1 MKEMFAVIQ
10 DFLLQDEPLVLAT
23 VIESSGSTPRGAG
36 ARMLV
41 NVEGRVWGTIGG
53 ALSEHLVITE
63 AQALAKKRGGSSLK
77 KYLLH
82 PNEAADIGARCGGE
96 LTVFLCYLDSASP
109 GLAGFVDNAIECGS
123 QKERTWFIMNI
134 MADNGESSDN
144 YRLSFVLA
152 DERGVSAS
160 LGETPADIK
169 ALCKNRPVCIEQ
181 NNIRWFAE
189 PLTTGIVY
197 VFGGGHVAQK
207 LIPLLCDLDFRCVI
221 FDDREEF
228 AKPEL
233 FPDAL
238 NIIKG
243 DFSHI
248 GDSINIGKNDYA
260 VILTRGHQWDYE
272 AEAFALRSEAAYIG
286 VIGSKA
292 KHDFVRQRLLDAGF
306 PEAALHAARVHAPI
320 GIAIKSETP
329 AEVAVSIAAE
339 LVRVRAE
346 LAEL

>member
-1 MKEMFAVIQ
+1 MKEMFAVMR
-10 DFLLQDEPLVLAT
+10 DFLLRSEPLVLAT

-36 ARMLV
+36 ARMLASA
-41 NVEGRVWGTIGG
+41 EGRVWGTIGG
-53 ALSEHLVITE
+53 ALSEHLAIEE

-96 LTVFLCYLDSASP
+96 LTVFLCCLDPASP
-109 GLAGFVDNAIECGS
+109 GLADFIDYAIECGS
-123 QKERTWFIMNI
+123 QKERTWFIMNVI
-134 MADNGESSDN
+134 AERNESH
-144 YRLSFVLA
+144 LSFVLA
-152 DERGVSAS
+152 NEKGVSAS
-160 LGETPADIK
+160 LGETPAEIK

-189 PLTTGIVY
+189 PLTAGIVY

-207 LIPLLCDLDFRCVI
+207 LVPLLCDLDFRCVL

-228 AKPEL
+228 TKSEL
-233 FPDAL
+233 FPNAL

-248 GDSINIGKNDYA
+248 ADSINLEKNDYA

-272 AEAFALRSEAAYIG
+272 AEAFALRSPAAYIG

-292 KHDFVRQRLLDAGF
+292 KHDFVRRRLLDAGF
-306 PEAALHAARVHAPI
+306 PEEALHAARVHAPI
-320 GIAIKSETP
+320 GVAIKSETP